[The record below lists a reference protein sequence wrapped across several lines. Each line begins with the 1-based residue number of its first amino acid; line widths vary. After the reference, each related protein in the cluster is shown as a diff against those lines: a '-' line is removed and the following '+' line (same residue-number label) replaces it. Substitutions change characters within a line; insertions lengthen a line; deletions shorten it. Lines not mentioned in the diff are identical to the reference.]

1 MSPQGAPNETP
12 AVTISELKGH
22 IGKVVGLRGWVYNLR
37 SSGKINFV
45 ILRDG
50 TGFVQCVAALG
61 EVDQATFDRAGG
73 LAQETSIAITG
84 KVREDRRAP
93 GGAEIRLMALDVL
106 SPSKDYPVTLKEHG
120 PEFLL
125 DNRHLWLRT
134 PRQAALMRLRSD
146 LIMALRRWLDDNG
159 FVCVDSPI
167 LTPSACEGTTTLF
180 STDYFGTPAYLSQSG
195 QLYQEAAALALGKT
209 YCFGPTFRAEKS
221 KTRRHLIEFWMLEPE
236 MAFCDL
242 DQGMRVQEEM
252 LSYAVQYLLKRRT
265 EDFKAIDRDTAPLAR
280 VTPPFPRISYDEAVG
295 ILHRKGHEFTWGD
308 DFGAPHE
315 TAISEEFDRPVFV
328 HRFPVAVKAF
338 YMKPDPERR
347 EVVLGADLLAPEG
360 YGEIIGG
367 GQRLDDLETLER
379 RLKEHGLPEG
389 PYKWYLDLRRYGSA
403 PHAGFGIG
411 IERTLAWVAGLEH
424 IRETIPFPRL
434 LNRIYP

>member
-1 MSPQGAPNETP
+1 MSSPDTP
-12 AVTISELKGH
+12 VVSISELKTQV
-22 IGKVVGLRGWVYNLR
+22 GKVVRLRGWVYNLR
-37 SSGKINFV
+37 SSGKINFL

-61 EVDQATFDRAGG
+61 EVGEEVFGRVGELG
-73 LAQETSIAITG
+73 QEASVTLTG
-84 KVREDRRAP
+84 KVRADGRAP
-93 GGAEIRLMALDVL
+93 GGCEITLLDLQLV
-106 SPSKDYPVTLKEHG
+106 SPSVDYPITLKEHG

-125 DNRHLWLRT
+125 DRRHLWLRT
-134 PRQAALMRLRSD
+134 PRQVAIMRLRSD
-146 LIMALRRWLDDNG
+146 LIKALRDWLDDNG
-159 FVCVDSPI
+159 FVLVDSPI
-167 LTPSACEGTTTLF
+167 LTPSACEGTSTLF
-180 STDYFGTPAYLSQSG
+180 ETDYFGEKAYLSQSG

-242 DQGMRVQEEM
+242 DQNMVVQEEM
-252 LSYAVQYLLKRRT
+252 LSYVVEYLLGRRA
-265 EDFKAIDRDTAPLAR
+265 EDFAAVERDTAPLER
-280 VTPPFPRISYDEAVG
+280 VKPPFPRISYDEAVA
-295 ILHRKGHEFTWGD
+295 ILHKKGLAFAWGD

-315 TAISEEFDRPVFV
+315 AAISEEFDRPVFV
-328 HRFPVAVKAF
+328 HRYPAAVKAF
-338 YMKPDPERR
+338 YMKPDPLRP

-367 GQRLDDLETLER
+367 GQRLDDLATLEA
-379 RLKEHGLPEG
+379 RLKEHGLPEAAYG
-389 PYKWYLDLRRYGSA
+389 WYLDLRRYGST

-411 IERTLAWVAGLEH
+411 IERTLAWIAGIEH

-434 LNRIYP
+434 INRIYP

>member
-1 MSPQGAPNETP
+1 MSSREPDPSLP
-12 AVTISELKGH
+12 VLSISDLPSHVGE
-22 IGKVVGLRGWVYNLR
+22 VVSLRGWVHNLR
-37 SSGKINFV
+37 SSGKINFL

-50 TGFVQCVAALG
+50 TGFVQFVAALG
-61 EVDQATFDRAGG
+61 EVDQATFDKVGALG
-73 LAQETSIAITG
+73 QETSVRITG

-93 GGAEIRLMALDVL
+93 SGVEVTLVGLEVL
-106 SPSKDYPVTLKEHG
+106 SPSKDYPITLKEHG

-146 LIMALRRWLDDNG
+146 LIMGLRRWLDDND

-167 LTPSACEGTTTLF
+167 LTPSACEGTATLF
-180 STDYFGTPAYLSQSG
+180 TTDYYGEPAYLSQSG
-195 QLYQEAAALALGKT
+195 QLYQEATALALGRT

-221 KTRRHLIEFWMLEPE
+221 KTRRHLMEFWMLEPE

-242 DQGMRVQEEM
+242 DEDMRIQEEM
-252 LSYAVQYLLKRRT
+252 LSYAVRYLLERRAD
-265 EDFKAIDRDTAPLAR
+265 DFKALGRDTAPLER
-280 VTPPFPRISYDEAVG
+280 VRPPFPRISYDDAVD
-295 ILHRKGHEFTWGD
+295 ILHKKGHEFTWGD

-315 TAISEEFDRPVFV
+315 TAISEDFDRPVFV
-328 HRFPVAVKAF
+328 HRYPVAVKAF
-338 YMKPDPERR
+338 YMKPDPERP

-367 GQRLDDLETLER
+367 GQRIDDLETLER
-379 RLKEHGLPEG
+379 RLREHHLPAE
-389 PYKWYLDLRRYGSA
+389 PYKWYLDLRRYGSV

-411 IERTLAWVAGLEH
+411 LERTLTWITGLEH
-424 IRETIPFPRL
+424 LRETIAFPRM